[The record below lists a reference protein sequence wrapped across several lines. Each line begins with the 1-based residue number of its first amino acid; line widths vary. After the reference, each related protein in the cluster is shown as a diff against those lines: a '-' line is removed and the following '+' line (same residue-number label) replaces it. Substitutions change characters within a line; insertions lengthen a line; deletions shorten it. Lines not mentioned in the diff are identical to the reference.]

1 MLINHGPNIQ
11 RMRQLF
17 VDSYE
22 KIAGIFK
29 LKKQRTNEPI
39 CRAGIEV
46 QTENR
51 PVDTVGEGEGGKK

>member
-1 MLINHGPNIQ
+1 
-11 RMRQLF
+11 MRQLF

-39 CRAGIEV
+39 CGAGIEV